1 MPGQVLMFPWR
12 NTGLAYH
19 RDERMPQGVEVRVA
33 ALGVA
38 IGEEVA
44 LLRFRSLAGIR
55 ERLQPFLAGFL
66 QVVLYLALV
75 AFLGE
80 YCRILIRVRDV
91 YYTGNVAMALPR
103 TPLKDS

>member
-1 MPGQVLMFPWR
+1 M
-12 NTGLAYH
+12 
-19 RDERMPQGVEVRVA
+19 
-33 ALGVA
+33 
-38 IGEEVA
+38 
-44 LLRFRSLAGIR
+44 
-55 ERLQPFLAGFL
+55 FLAIFHAQLERPKRLL
-66 QVVLYLALV
+66 QASSANFFVVVLYLALV

>member
-1 MPGQVLMFPWR
+1 MLHRAIFALFVCAFVVIASFGQPAPEDKDKPTGPGQTKNGFVLPNGW
-12 NTGLAYH
+12 TLTPAGKHVELTDLA
-19 RDERMPQGVEVRVA
+19 
-33 ALGVA
+33 
-38 IGEEVA
+38 
-44 LLRFRSLAGIR
+44 
-55 ERLQPFLAGFL
+55 
-66 QVVLYLALV
+66 VLYLALV